1 MRAQL
6 QRQEAMPTG
15 QCNIHGATPNRPE
28 PADSANR
35 DGLSGTIPDGPK
47 RSEGWKHDHLS
58 QADSAEQDDS

>member
-15 QCNIHGATPNRPE
+15 QCNIHGATTNRPE

-35 DGLSGTIPDGPK
+35 DGLSGTIQDRPK
-47 RSEGWKHDHLS
+47 RSEGWKQDHLS
-58 QADSAEQDDS
+58 QANSAEHNDC